1 MKKLL
6 FLLLV
11 LYVFVG
17 DFDGKTVIA
26 SASTDVSGIIREDT
40 VWTKENSPYNLV
52 GDIQIANG
60 VTLKIEPGTMVN
72 GNNRGIYNLGIL
84 EVIGNS
90 NSRIK
95 ISNTHIVPANDEY
108 SKKCLIHIEYTDI
121 ISGSL
126 YGAKGITGYGS
137 LILKDSRIFGLSE
150 FMYLWYPNN
159 NVYIERNV
167 FMNSHKISV
176 GTSGDTK
183 VYIRNNI
190 FYNSLGNTI
199 ENWNSSGS
207 SETIVEFNSFL
218 GFGNALILPNGYRNT
233 KITAVNNYWGTVDE
247 TSIGQMIFD
256 KNDDLRA
263 ASVIEFK
270 PYLTE
275 PDSNTPTI
283 DVTAPEKPT
292 VDEMTEKS
300 LFITGTAE
308 KRSTISFFLG
318 LNNQNYSFGKTIADD
333 YGNFKFPINT
343 FPPNTVISVV
353 ATDDWYN
360 NSESTSVTVK
370 DVTAPLVPIV
380 SEVTDQTTVISGTT
394 EAGAV
399 ILVHVGLTEIG
410 QTIAGKDG
418 AFKVMIPKQVA
429 GTDLTI
435 TATDDAGNISPAV
448 TVLVADKTAPALRVN
463 QITNRSGLITG
474 MTESKA
480 KVQLTYATKIIETT
494 ADATGNFSFTITK
507 PNTNE
512 EFSFTASDSL
522 GNKSEVLKLKVI
534 DATLPVIKGAT
545 DITIEAGML
554 FDKKLNVTAMD
565 ETDGNL
571 TKSMLIY
578 GIVDS
583 KKPGIYSLTYSARDR
598 ARNHARIIRRVTV
611 KDTIKPVLSGVMNQS
626 INLNSTFDPK
636 KGITAKDNIDGDV
649 TKNIQVSGS
658 VNLKKVGTYTLTYK
672 VADRSGNTTTLIRK
686 ITVKDN
692 VKPVITGAKSKTVKY
707 KSSFNPMT
715 GVTAKDNVDGS
726 LTKSIKVTG
735 SVNTKRKGIYALTYT
750 VKDKAGNSTSVK
762 IKITVR

>member
-1 MKKLL
+1 MKKIL
-6 FLLLV
+6 FLLFV
-11 LYVFVG
+11 LYLFIG
-17 DFDGKTVIA
+17 DFDSRTAVA

-60 VTLKIEPGTMVN
+60 VTLKIEPGTVIN
-72 GNNRGIYNLGIL
+72 GNNNRIYDFGIL
-84 EVIGNS
+84 EAVGNT
-90 NSRIK
+90 NERVK
-95 ISNTHIVPANDEY
+95 INNVHIVPANGDY
-108 SKKCLIHIEYTDI
+108 SKKFLIDIEYADVV
-121 ISGSL
+121 SGSL
-126 YGAKGITGYGS
+126 YAPSGNAIYGS
-137 LILKDSRIFGLSE
+137 LILKDSRVINLSE
-150 FMYLWYPNN
+150 YMYIWYPTS
-159 NVYIERNV
+159 NVYIERNA
-167 FMNSHKISV
+167 FINSRKISV

-183 VYIRNNI
+183 VYIRNNV
-190 FYNSLGNTI
+190 FYNSLNYTI
-199 ENWNSSGS
+199 ENWASYNS
-207 SETIVEFNSFL
+207 SETILEYNSFL
-218 GFGNALILPNGYRNT
+218 GVGTALVLPHGYLDA

-263 ASVIEFK
+263 GSIIEFK

-275 PDSNTPTI
+275 ADSNTPTI
-283 DVTAPEKPT
+283 DVTAPEKPR

-318 LNNQNYSFGKTIADD
+318 LYNQHYSFGKTIADD

-353 ATDDWYN
+353 TTDDWYN

-418 AFKVMIPKQVA
+418 AFKVMIPKQAA

-448 TVLVADKTAPALRVN
+448 TVLVADKTAPALQVN

-507 PNTNE
+507 LNTNE

-578 GIVDS
+578 GIVDI
-583 KKPGIYSLTYSARDR
+583 KKPGLYSLTYSARDR

-611 KDTIKPVLSGVMNQS
+611 KDTIKPVLVGVNNQS

-735 SVNTKRKGIYALTYT
+735 SVNTKRKGVYALTYT
-750 VKDKAGNSTSVK
+750 VKDKAGNSTSMK